1 MGTRFLPATKAQPKE
16 MLLVVDRPVIQ
27 YVVEEGLASGADEV
41 VIVNSRDKKSIEK
54 HFSPDPELVATLR
67 ARGKDAYADE
77 VERVG
82 NLNVS
87 YVYQDEP
94 LGLGHAIHCAAE
106 KTADEPF
113 FVLLG
118 DVIVPDGAVDALVE
132 RAVAA
137 AGIYPQLLAGSGLGL
152 DLRARIHGRGRDVD
166 LIGVRAALE
175 REARLLG
182 HVFMPVLAAG
192 DGVDDEQMFHSSIP
206 ALSTK

>member
-1 MGTRFLPATKAQPKE
+1 M
-16 MLLVVDRPVIQ
+16 
-27 YVVEEGLASGADEV
+27 
-41 VIVNSRDKKSIEK
+41 NSRDKKSIEK

-113 FVLLG
+113 FVFLG
-118 DVIVPDGAVDALVE
+118 DVIVPDNNICPRMLEVSRAHGGASVIAVLPFPTSRCIAL
-132 RAVAA
+132 
-137 AGIYPQLLAGSGLGL
+137 
-152 DLRARIHGRGRDVD
+152 
-166 LIGVRAALE
+166 
-175 REARLLG
+175 
-182 HVFMPVLAAG
+182 
-192 DGVDDEQMFHSSIP
+192 
-206 ALSTK
+206 ALSTALPSKAKTACGK